1 MHKNVPKGVQK
12 MIALKTS
19 DIRNDFKKISNL
31 VIEGEKILISRP
43 RNENLVILSE
53 REYNELEKMRI
64 KNEYL
69 TKLDKSFEQF
79 SQEKTVVKTIEELED
94 MAR

>member
-1 MHKNVPKGVQK
+1 MHKNVPKGGQK